1 MGESQT
7 TIIGSIATIM
17 TLVTMMVAIAPY
29 TCRAM
34 INNNHQNQLHPV
46 ILIPGAGGNQLE
58 ARLTDEYKGTS
69 WLCNRFYP
77 VKKDDG
83 GWFRLWFDIGVLL
96 APLTEC
102 FAERMTL
109 YYDLEADD
117 YRNAP
122 GVETRVSGFG
132 SVQSLRYLDPSFKHI
147 TSYMEPLIK
156 SIQDLGY
163 KDSENLFGA
172 PYDFR
177 YGLASEGHPSDVGS
191 TFLQNLKEFVENA
204 SNANGGIPVI
214 LVSHS
219 LGGLFAL
226 QLLNRNPL
234 SWREQYIKHFIA
246 LSAPWGG
253 TVDEMLT
260 FASGNALGVPLV
272 NPLLVRNEQRSS
284 ESNLWLMPRQKNFPL
299 ETPLV
304 VTPNSAYS
312 SFDISRFLQD
322 IGFEEGVHPYET
334 RIQPLVEKLVAPGVP
349 ITCIVGNG
357 VPTAETLY
365 YGDEGFDKQPKIIYG
380 DGDGTVNIASLL
392 ALEDEW
398 KEEKNQTLKVIKLA
412 GISHTSILK
421 DDKALAQIIN
431 EIVVIN
437 SNISSSLVSSL

>member
-1 MGESQT
+1 MGVST
-7 TIIGSIATIM
+7 VVSAATVTMAIAT
-17 TLVTMMVAIAPY
+17 MVAVAPY
-29 TCRAM
+29 ACRATTHDDH
-34 INNNHQNQLHPV
+34 HQLYPV

-58 ARLTDEYKGTS
+58 ARLTAEYKATS
-69 WLCNRFYP
+69 WWCNRFYP
-77 VKKDDG
+77 LKKDED

-102 FAERMTL
+102 FADRMTL
-109 YYDLEADD
+109 YYEPEIDD

-122 GVETRVSGFG
+122 GVETRVSHFG
-132 SVQSLRYLDPSFKHI
+132 STQSLLYLDPSFKHI
-147 TSYMEPLIK
+147 SSYMEPLVE
-156 SIQDLGY
+156 SIQQLGY
-163 KDSENLFGA
+163 KDIENLFGA

-191 TFLQNLKEFVENA
+191 TYLQNLKQLIENA

-219 LGGLFAL
+219 LGGLFTL
-226 QLLNRNPL
+226 ELLNRNSP

-253 TVDEMLT
+253 TVNEMLT
-260 FASGNALGVPLV
+260 FASGNSLGVPLV

-284 ESNLWLMPRQKNFPL
+284 ESNLWLMPQRKQFPQ

-304 VTPNSAYS
+304 VTSDSTYS
-312 SFDISRFLQD
+312 SFDISRFLED

-334 RIQPLVEKLVAPGVP
+334 RILPLVEELVAPGVP

-357 VPTAETLY
+357 VLTPETLY
-365 YGDEGFDKQPKIIYG
+365 YGEEGFDKQPEIVYG

-392 ALEDEW
+392 ALVDEW
-398 KEEKNQTLKVIKLA
+398 KDEKDQKLKVIELA

-421 DDKALAQIIN
+421 DDKSIARIID
-431 EIVVIN
+431 EIVTIN
-437 SNISSSLVSSL
+437 SDISSSSLVSSL